1 MARNGSGTYVLPTGQ
16 PVSPGTV
23 IQSSTFNAFVA
34 DIGNEMTNSFPRDG
48 QAPMTAQAKFI
59 DGTVTIPGISF
70 NSENAS
76 GIYRPSAGVVALTA
90 SGVEALR
97 FNSGQRVLIGTTTDD
112 GVSKLQVAGA
122 TAVNGTLSIS
132 GLATFSTGVA
142 APLGIG
148 GTANATFNLD
158 VLSPVAAA
166 QKVAFRAA
174 TGQSSTVYI
183 AGNGSTPGGSS
194 FDLVH
199 DATGWAGVI
208 QRSNS
213 SLRFHT
219 NNVEAARFDATG
231 NLLVGTT
238 SAGGRLTTTDAGT
251 AGASTTLA
259 IFGTVAAG
267 TTGTETRVHLTAG
280 EGTARSTYIG
290 GLNVGG
296 ANNAHAMTFGVSAS
310 ASAPVERMRLTS
322 NGLSIGNTDGTR
334 PLEVTSDAASGRGV
348 VVRGRAADNV
358 GGLNFYSN
366 DGTTEY
372 GYVQGRVNGDLRY
385 GARTDSGAH
394 VFYTGAAL
402 AERVRVN
409 NAGATITGTLASSG
423 TITGDATA
431 SFETGSAGG
440 TLGQLV
446 IKKGSST
453 RSGYSE
459 YLSAAGDRQGYIG
472 YSQSTASTD
481 AGIINYVAGT
491 HAFNG
496 DVNVLASGGL
506 KFNGHISRFVSAEQ
520 TCPAA
525 TGTISVAHGG
535 TRAPDQVWAVLRC
548 KTAEIGYAVG
558 DEVQLLNQ
566 SSNSARDTLIGA
578 NTSNCFARFDMSGAM
593 TPAVR
598 NFSTGAW
605 TAVTAAN
612 WRVVLK
618 AVWL

>member
-59 DGTVTIPGISF
+59 DGTVTIPGVSF

-76 GIYRPSAGVVALTA
+76 GMFRPGAGIVAFTA
-90 SGVEALR
+90 SGVEVFR
-97 FNSGQRVLIGTTTDD
+97 YNSSQRLMIGTTTDD
-112 GVSKLQVAGA
+112 GVSKLQVSGA
-122 TAVNGTLSIS
+122 ASINGTLTIS
-132 GLATFSTGVA
+132 GLTTLSNGVA

-148 GTANATFNLD
+148 GAANATFNLD

-174 TGQSSTVYI
+174 AGQSSTVHI
-183 AGNGSTPGGSS
+183 AGNGSAPGIGS

-199 DATGWAGVI
+199 DATGWAGII
-208 QRSNS
+208 QRSSS

-219 NNVEAARFDATG
+219 NNVEVGRFDATG

-238 SAGGRLTTTDAGT
+238 SAGGRVTATDAGT

-259 IFGTVAAG
+259 IFGTVAAA
-267 TTGTETRVHLTAG
+267 TAGTETRIHLTAG

-296 ANNAHAMTFGVSAS
+296 ANNAHSMTFGVSAS

-322 NGLSIGNTDGTR
+322 NGLNIGNTDGTR

-348 VVRGRAADNV
+348 VVRGRSADNV

-366 DGTTEY
+366 DGTIEY
-372 GYVQGRVNGDLRY
+372 GYVQGRVNGDMRY

-402 AERVRVN
+402 AERLRVN
-409 NAGATITGTLASSG
+409 NAGASITGTLASSG
-423 TITGDATA
+423 TITGDATT

-491 HAFNG
+491 HTFNG

-520 TCPAA
+520 TCPSTSALI
-525 TGTISVAHGG
+525 TVAHGG
-535 TRAPDQVWAVLRC
+535 TRVPDVLYCVLRC
-548 KTAEIGYAVG
+548 KTAEAGYAVG
-558 DEVQLLNQ
+558 DEVAFPTQQQNI
-566 SSNSARDTLIGA
+566 ARDALLAA
-578 NTSNCFARFDMSGAM
+578 NATNVYLRFDSSGV
-593 TPAVR
+593 TPALR
-598 NFSTGAW
+598 NLSTSTYTGL
-605 TAVTAAN
+605 TAAN

-618 AVWL
+618 AAWL